1 MAFWTCSLVV
11 VELIIFHHFLQAESG
26 NVVKVD
32 TFFFAVT
39 RLRTNRSKRLVW
51 DFSRIIF
58 VSFFF
63 VSYDY
68 CCYCSS
74 FNSCNFLCSS
84 SHKPMFQNKECDAS
98 VGSIAKAFVPTGMLN
113 SDSADVVLYS
123 LRQKYRDTDKLIVP
137 RWVTVSIL
145 LFCK

>member
-11 VELIIFHHFLQAESG
+11 LELIIFLLFLQAESG

-32 TFFFAVT
+32 MFFFAVT
-39 RLRTNRSKRLVW
+39 RLRTNRMKWLVW
-51 DFSRIIF
+51 DFARTIF
-58 VSFFF
+58 VSFSLL
-63 VSYDY
+63 SYDD

-74 FNSCNFLCSS
+74 FNSSNLLCFP

-123 LRQKYRDTDKLIVP
+123 LRQKYRDTDKLVVP

-145 LFCK
+145 LYR